1 MNVRTTK
8 LFNMNAN
15 EEKKSKK
22 ENVQKKDGTE
32 MLE

>member
-8 LFNMNAN
+8 LFNMNPN
-15 EEKKSKK
+15 VEKKAKK